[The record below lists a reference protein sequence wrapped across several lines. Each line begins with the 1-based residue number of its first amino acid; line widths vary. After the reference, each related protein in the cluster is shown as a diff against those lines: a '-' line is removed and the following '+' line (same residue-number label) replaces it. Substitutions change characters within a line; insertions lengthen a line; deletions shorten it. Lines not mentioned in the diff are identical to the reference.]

1 MLKNYLLIAY
11 RNSIKN
17 KLHAGINIAG
27 LSIGLACC
35 IFIYL
40 HVAEELS
47 YDSFQAAG
55 DRIYRVLRIS
65 SIDGTDNRVGVT
77 AAQYGPA
84 LASDFE
90 GQIRESC
97 RVGLSEALLDYQ
109 GRRFVEEQFYLTD
122 PNFLEMFSLEL
133 EKGNVQTAL
142 AKPNSLVLTQETAI
156 KYFGDADPMGKTIT
170 LDTEKEF
177 MVTGVL
183 KQLPSKMHLEF
194 DVLASMITYRE
205 SDWYDNFN
213 GNWLQTYVLLEENA
227 DVADIEARLP
237 AFMDKYIS
245 DNTEFPNRRMDIEL
259 QPLDEVY
266 FASGIQYDIGIKH
279 GNINFIYTL
288 SAIGFFILLIACI
301 NFMNM
306 ATARAT
312 RRSREVGIRKSL
324 GAMRSQLIGQFIG
337 ESVILTLVSLLL
349 AIALVIMILPVFS
362 NFLEESFSLTAQPW
376 IIYLALLALIVLIS
390 MLTGLYPAFII
401 SSFKPA
407 TALKG
412 ETRYSGGTLL
422 RKGLVVFQFLI
433 SSALIVATLTVGQ
446 QLDFLQSKELGYE
459 REQVIILP
467 VSNHEVQ
474 EEKQRLKEKLL
485 LQKEVAAVSL
495 MSGEPGGFHDRQAFM
510 IEGQDEPF
518 PMRTVFT
525 DHDYLKTLGVELLA
539 GRDFS
544 RDYGTD
550 ENEAL
555 IINKEAARF
564 IGWSA
569 EEAIGREIY
578 VKDDNVYR
586 QVVGVVE
593 NYHFASLHEKIEPL
607 AITIG
612 SYHRM
617 MAVKLATTEVPAA
630 LTSLEKSWS
639 EIAPS
644 YPFAYNFLD
653 QSYAELYKAEQ
664 KQGQLFS
671 LFSGLAIFIACI
683 GLFGLATFSAERRIK
698 EIGIRKVLGA
708 SVPQLVRL
716 VSKDFTM
723 LVLIA
728 FVLAAPL
735 AYFLMEQWLASF
747 AYRIA
752 IPWWIFVAAGGFSLA
767 IAWLT
772 ISYQSIKAATSNPA
786 EAIRSE

>member
-11 RNSIKN
+11 RNSIRN

-47 YDSFQAAG
+47 YDSFQAKG
-55 DRIYRVLRIS
+55 DRIYRVLRVS
-65 SIDGTDNRVGVT
+65 SIDGLDNRVGVT

-97 RVGLSEALLDYQ
+97 RVGPSEALLDYQ

-133 EKGNVQTAL
+133 EKGNEETAL

-156 KYFGDADPMGKTIT
+156 KYFGDADPMGQTIT
-170 LDTEKEF
+170 LDTDEEF

-183 KQLPSKMHLEF
+183 KPLPSKMHLEF

-205 SDWYDNFN
+205 SDWYDNWD
-213 GNWLQTYVLLEENA
+213 GNWLQTYVLLEENTNIA
-227 DVADIEARLP
+227 DVEARLP
-237 AFMDKYIS
+237 AFTDKYFS

-259 QPLDEVY
+259 QPLDEIY
-266 FASGIQYDIGIKH
+266 FSSGILYDIGVKH
-279 GNINFIYTL
+279 GNINFIYVL

-301 NFMNM
+301 NFMNL

-337 ESVILTLVSLLL
+337 ESVILTLASLLL

-362 NFLEESFSLTAQPW
+362 SFLEESFSLVAQPW
-376 IIYLALLALIVLIS
+376 FVYLALLILIVLIS
-390 MLTGLYPAFII
+390 MLTGLYPAFIV

-422 RKGLVVFQFLI
+422 RKGLVIFQFLI
-433 SSALIVATLTVGQ
+433 SSALIVATLTVGE
-446 QLDFLQSKELGYE
+446 QLSFLQSKELGYE

-467 VSNHEVQ
+467 VTNNEVQ
-474 EEKQRLKEKLL
+474 AEKQRLKEKLL
-485 LQKEVAAVSL
+485 LQKEVAEVSL

-510 IEGQDEPF
+510 VESKEDIF

-525 DHDYLKTLGVELLA
+525 DHDYLKTLAVELLA

-544 RDYGTD
+544 LDYGTD
-550 ENEAL
+550 EQEAIIINEA
-555 IINKEAARF
+555 AARF
-564 IGWSA
+564 IGWSV
-569 EEAIGREIY
+569 EEAVGKEIY
-578 VKDDNVYR
+578 VKNDSAYR

-593 NYHFASLHEKIEPL
+593 NFHFASLHEKIEPL

-612 SYHRM
+612 DYHRM
-617 MAVKLATTEVPAA
+617 MAVKLATTEMPAA
-630 LTSLEKSWS
+630 LAGLEKSWS
-639 EIAPS
+639 EMAPS
-644 YPFAYNFLD
+644 YPFAYTFLD
-653 QSYAELYKAEQ
+653 QSYAELYEAEQ

-708 SVPQLVRL
+708 TVPQLVKLMSR
-716 VSKDFTM
+716 DFTL

-752 IPWWIFVAAGGFSLA
+752 IPWWIFAAAGGFSLA

-772 ISYQSIKAATSNPA
+772 ISYQSFKAATSNPT
-786 EAIRSE
+786 ESIRSE